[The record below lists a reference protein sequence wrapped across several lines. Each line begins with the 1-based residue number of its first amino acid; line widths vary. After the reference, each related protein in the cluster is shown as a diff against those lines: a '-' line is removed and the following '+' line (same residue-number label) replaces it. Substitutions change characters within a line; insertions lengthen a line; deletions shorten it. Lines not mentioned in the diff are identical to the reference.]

1 MRGTDVDMYSAQQMM
16 GTGAEFWKYHYRQ
29 VGRPSRVLVQLL
41 GNNPSDMVIAWRDHG
56 EREFAA
62 SVAIT
67 DIMEVRKGPDS
78 RTFVENQASIMNPAM
93 CFSIYTRGR
102 TLDLEA
108 VHPEDLKVW
117 VSGLKQLLPHAHKDR
132 EGDDVN
138 YTYINSRTKEEWRYD
153 GGRMVQ
159 FHRKADWRGKG
170 EVNGDL
176 LEEIERHLDM
186 SQHQDPLDSIDEW
199 LAMKRKTSKALGPP
213 PEPLDVDQWF
223 KAGPYR
229 TDPSSAPGA
238 QPAPAPLQIAAAPSM
253 VPAATATEFDMG
265 YRAGMRA
272 VSRQAP
278 TQVGGYGGR
287 QDETVFGAQGY
298 PAPGYPAPGYPAR

>member
-1 MRGTDVDMYSAQQMM
+1 MRGTDVDIYSAQQMM
-16 GTGAEFWKYHYRQ
+16 QSGAEFWKYHYRQ
-29 VGRPSRVLVQLL
+29 VGRPSRVMVQLL
-41 GNNPSDMVIAWRDHG
+41 GSNPSEMVIAWRDHG
-56 EREFAA
+56 EREYAA
-62 SVAIT
+62 SVAIS
-67 DIMEVRKGPDS
+67 DIMEIRKGPDS
-78 RTFVENQASIMNPAM
+78 RTFVENQTSIMNPSM

-159 FHRKADWRGKG
+159 FHRRADWRGRG
-170 EVNGDL
+170 EVHGDL

-186 SQHQDPLDSIDEW
+186 SQQQDPLDAIEEW
-199 LAMKRKTSKALGPP
+199 LAMKRRTSKALGPP

-229 TDPSSAPGA
+229 TDPSSVPGA
-238 QPAPAPLQIAAAPSM
+238 APAAPAPLQITAGAGSM
-253 VPAATATEFDMG
+253 VPAAPTSEFDMG

-272 VSRQAP
+272 ASRQAP

-287 QDETVFGAQGY
+287 PDEVFGTG
-298 PAPGYPAPGYPAR
+298 PGFSR